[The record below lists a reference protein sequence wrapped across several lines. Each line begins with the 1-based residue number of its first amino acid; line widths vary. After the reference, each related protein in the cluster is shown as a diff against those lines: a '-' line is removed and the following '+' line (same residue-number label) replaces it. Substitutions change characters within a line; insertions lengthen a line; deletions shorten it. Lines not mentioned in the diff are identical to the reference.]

1 MPEALSVFWA
11 LKRSSKQFEIRLKND
26 KTFFGT
32 NLKIFVNPSLV
43 KSGK

>member
-1 MPEALSVFWA
+1 MPEALPVLWA
-11 LKRSSKQFEIRLKND
+11 LKHSSKQFEIRLKND
-26 KTFFGT
+26 RTFIGT